1 MFTRH
6 IIVFLSAPRVFHVVS
21 AREENTEIYRIH
33 SLPAHDQ
40 WRNKFQFTAYQSW
53 RSEND
58 TMMFIY
64 PASRNGI
71 PIISAG
77 LYLNDSGRFPYDFFT
92 AKRDETTSEIF
103 ELALS
108 SHYSR
113 ISISNKSEDCCSTV
127 HTTAIPVML
136 LPG

>member
-1 MFTRH
+1 
-6 IIVFLSAPRVFHVVS
+6 VFLSDPRVFHVVS

-40 WRNKFQFTAYQSW
+40 WRNKFQFTAYQSL

-64 PASRNGI
+64 PASRSGI
-71 PIISAG
+71 PIISAE
-77 LYLNDSGRFPYDFFT
+77 LYLNDSRRFPYDFFT
-92 AKRDETTSEIF
+92 TKRDVATSDIF

-108 SHYSR
+108 SHYSK
-113 ISISNKSEDCCSTV
+113 ISISNKSEGCCSIV
-127 HTTAIPVML
+127 HTSAIPVTL